1 LYEADDLESVC
12 ENRSIVMGEAEPA
25 VWIDENGE
33 EIVLAER
40 FINKFKRSDK
50 AKFDMLHQINRRT
63 TARITS
69 QEFDPNTAP
78 PADPEWME
86 FKPLR

>member
-1 LYEADDLESVC
+1 
-12 ENRSIVMGEAEPA
+12 MGEAEPA

-33 EIVLAER
+33 EIVLTER

-50 AKFDMLHQINRRT
+50 TKFDMLHQINRRT

-69 QEFDPNTAP
+69 QEFDPNTAL
-78 PADPEWME
+78 PANPEWME